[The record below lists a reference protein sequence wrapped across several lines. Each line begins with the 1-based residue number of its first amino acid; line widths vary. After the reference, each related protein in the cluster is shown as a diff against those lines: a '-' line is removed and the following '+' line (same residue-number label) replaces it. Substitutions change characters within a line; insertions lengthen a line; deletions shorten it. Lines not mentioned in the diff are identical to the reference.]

1 MITVIDSGVSNI
13 GSMQN
18 MLKRLGIPFRV
29 ATVPEDVEVAQS
41 IILPGVGSFD
51 AGMANL
57 HERGLA
63 EVLTRKAMGDR
74 VPVLGVCLGMQ
85 LMANGS
91 EEGKLPGLG
100 WVPARAVRFLS
111 HDSSP
116 KVPYMG
122 WNDVS
127 EAKQDPLIDQ
137 MRPDSRFYFVH
148 SYHVVCDNPEDVLL
162 TARFGEMQYTAAFRR
177 GNIYGA
183 QFHPEKSHKFGMWLL
198 KKFSEV
204 VPS

>member
-18 MLKRLGIPFRV
+18 MLRRLGIQFRV
-29 ATVPEDVEVAQS
+29 ATVPEDVEVAQR

-63 EVLTRKAMGDR
+63 EVLTRKAMDDR

-85 LMANGS
+85 LMTNGS
-91 EEGKLPGLG
+91 EEGELPGLG
-100 WVPARAVRFLS
+100 WVPARTVRFLPN
-111 HDSSP
+111 DGSP

-137 MRPDSRFYFVH
+137 MRPDARFYFVH
-148 SYHVVCDNPEDVLL
+148 SYHVVCDNPGDVLL
-162 TARFGEMQYTAAFRR
+162 TARFGEMKYTAAFRR
-177 GNIYGA
+177 DNIYGA

-198 KKFSEV
+198 KKFSEA